1 MGKSAEIAGAGFAG
15 LTVATEL
22 ARLGWRV
29 QVHESAD
36 RPRTFG
42 AGIFLWDNG
51 LHVLRELGVVDRV
64 LAGCH
69 EPVLWEERTATGE
82 RIGVRP
88 LAARGGLRL
97 VTLPRQRLMDAL
109 LAAAGAA
116 GVRVR
121 TGSRAVGADPAGAL
135 VTAGGRRWEADLVV
149 GAEGIRSTLRASL
162 GVPTEHVVFS
172 AGACRLL
179 VPRDRAPRA
188 GEMWQC
194 YLNFSDSRSQRRVL
208 YVPCGNDVLYLLLGA
223 EHTDPALRRPLD
235 PAPWCATF
243 PPLRSLLSELP
254 ATPRFDRYEAL
265 RLTTWSVGR
274 VGLVGDAAHA
284 MPPTLGQGAGTALA
298 NSLALARSVDETGD
312 VVAGLRAWEA
322 AQRPVVDLT
331 LEESVRGVSFMYP
344 GPGAPGLDGWPGE
357 AFRIAAHRVP
367 PRRGG

>member
-1 MGKSAEIAGAGFAG
+1 MRKSAEIAGAGFAG

-69 EPVLWEERTATGE
+69 EAVLWEERTATGE

-97 VTLPRQRLMDAL
+97 VTLPRHRLMTSL
-109 LAAAGAA
+109 LSAAGEA

-121 TGSRAVGADPAGAL
+121 TRSRAVGADPDGAL
-135 VTAGGRRWEADLVV
+135 LTAGGHRWEADLVV
-149 GAEGIRSTLRASL
+149 SAEGIRSALRVSL

-179 VPRDRAPRA
+179 VPWGRVPGGGDIWR
-188 GEMWQC
+188 Q
-194 YLNFSDSRSQRRVL
+194 YVNFSDSRSRRRVL
-208 YVPCGNDVLYLLLGA
+208 YVPCGNEVVYLLLGA
-223 EHTDPALRRPLD
+223 EETDPALRRPLD
-235 PAPWCATF
+235 PGPWCATF

-254 ATPRFDRYEAL
+254 PRPRFDRYEAL
-265 RLTTWSVGR
+265 RLTAWSVGR

-284 MPPTLGQGAGTALA
+284 MPPTLGQGAGTALS
-298 NSLALARSVDETGD
+298 NSLALARSVDGSGD
-312 VVAGLRAWEA
+312 VQAGLRSWEA
-322 AQRPVVDLT
+322 AQRPMVDLT
-331 LEESVRGVSFMYP
+331 LEESVRGVSYMYP
-344 GPGAPGLDGWPGE
+344 GPGSPGLDGWPGS
-357 AFRIAAHRVP
+357 AFDIAAHRVP